1 LDRRPILL
9 ITGASGRIGGS
20 YRRHLAQIN
29 HPYQLRYTDIKPPK
43 QSDDLEGEWL
53 IGNLSELDFAHQV
66 VEGVDT
72 ILHLGADPDPEA
84 DFYNSLLE
92 NNIKAT
98 YNLFYASAEAK
109 VKKVVYGSSSSVVF
123 GYKKEEPGVQLI
135 TNLTLKPITMYSAT
149 KCFGEATAAVFAQ
162 TRGINVFCI
171 RIGWFILYEE
181 LINQSEPDLEIM
193 SRILT
198 DRDFCHLVD
207 CCLKTDGINYA
218 ILNGVSNN
226 RYPFLDLS
234 ETRKLVG
241 YNPQDDSFALSGIIR
256 QNKE

>member
-1 LDRRPILL
+1 MDRRPVLL
-9 ITGASGRIGGS
+9 ITGASGRIGSS
-20 YRRHLAQIN
+20 YRRYLAQAN
-29 HPYQLRYTDIKPPK
+29 QPYQLRYTDIKPPK
-43 QSDDLEGEWL
+43 EAEGLEGEWL
-53 IGNLSELDFAHQV
+53 FGNLSELEFTLKV

-84 DFYNSLLE
+84 DFYASLLE

-98 YNLFYASAEAK
+98 YNLFYAAAEAK
-109 VKKVVYGSSSSVVF
+109 VRKVIYGSSSSVVF
-123 GYKKEEPGVQLI
+123 GYKKEEPGIQLN

-162 TRGINVFCI
+162 TRGINIFCI
-171 RIGWFILYEE
+171 RIGWFILREE
-181 LINQSEPDLEIM
+181 LINQTEPNLEIM

-198 DRDFCHLVD
+198 DSDFCHLVD

-234 ETRKLVG
+234 ESRKLVG
-241 YNPQDDSFALSGIIR
+241 YTPQDDAFALSGVIK
-256 QNKE
+256 QKQE